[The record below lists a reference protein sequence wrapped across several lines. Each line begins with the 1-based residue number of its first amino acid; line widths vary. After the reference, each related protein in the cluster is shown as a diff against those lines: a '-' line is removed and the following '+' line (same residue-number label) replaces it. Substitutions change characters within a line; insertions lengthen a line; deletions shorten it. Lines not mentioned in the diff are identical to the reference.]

1 MGWSASQ
8 ERPPWRQEGEMA
20 HEVNCPHCGCP
31 LVATEDAVRV
41 PEVDAVET
49 LHREIDHLRATIA
62 RLRGAGF
69 NSMHRTGETTQRH
82 PARFE
87 LVPEQTVTMDSG
99 DNGGCGRAG

>member
-1 MGWSASQ
+1 MVWSASQ

-31 LVATEDAVRV
+31 LVATEDTVRV

-49 LHREIDHLRATIA
+49 LHREIEHLRATIA

-69 NSMHRTGETTQRH
+69 NSMHRVRETNSSASCWVRRTPEITG
-82 PARFE
+82 
-87 LVPEQTVTMDSG
+87 
-99 DNGGCGRAG
+99 